1 VLESANLPSL
11 NFTFGVRA
19 TLATGA
25 PSLYVTVPLIDPPRF
40 KWISTC
46 SVLPDAMLT
55 RCTNDGNGSRPLAL
69 CCAVAAVTTSNI
81 NEMEESGFME
91 ASMRHF

>member
-1 VLESANLPSL
+1 
-11 NFTFGVRA
+11 
-19 TLATGA
+19 
-25 PSLYVTVPLIDPPRF
+25 
-40 KWISTC
+40 
-46 SVLPDAMLT
+46 MLT